1 MKSACY
7 PLTHQSA
14 ISAFIHIIK
23 SIQINSK
30 DQDINCL
37 GLISKNMSN
46 QHALKKKVNCAAN
59 IIGQDKLQKVFYN
72 FLANINLVLTERKTT
87 LFSKIA

>member
-46 QHALKKKVNCAAN
+46 QHALKKR
-59 IIGQDKLQKVFYN
+59 
-72 FLANINLVLTERKTT
+72 LTVQPTLLDRKNYRKYFTT
-87 LFSKIA
+87 F

>member
-1 MKSACY
+1 
-7 PLTHQSA
+7 
-14 ISAFIHIIK
+14 
-23 SIQINSK
+23 
-30 DQDINCL
+30 
-37 GLISKNMSN
+37 MSN